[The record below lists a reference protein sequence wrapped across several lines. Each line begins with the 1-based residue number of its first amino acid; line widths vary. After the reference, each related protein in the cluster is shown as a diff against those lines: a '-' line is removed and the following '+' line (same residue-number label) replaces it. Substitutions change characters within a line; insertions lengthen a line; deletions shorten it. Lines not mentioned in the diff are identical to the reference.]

1 MYSGPTLFKRPR
13 FVFFGR
19 RPRFVARCN
28 VAIALINWRQPHLLK
43 ATFFHTVG
51 DQNGK
56 GRDRPAPVCISKCW
70 STSIK
75 LVQHQYTLA
84 LPN

>member
-1 MYSGPTLFKRPR
+1 MYATELCFC
-13 FVFFGR
+13 FDR
-19 RPRFVARCN
+19 RPRFVAICN
-28 VAIALINWRQPHLLK
+28 VTAIALIIWRRPHLLK
-43 ATFFHTVG
+43 ATFFHTVS

-56 GRDRPAPVCISKCW
+56 GRERPTPVCISEYW